1 MKPDAENKES
11 VMSPLQEAVLL
22 QMRLRGFAAK
32 TVEAYIFAMK
42 VLCRFYRR
50 PLETLTC
57 AEVQRFLDEVITVRK
72 LAWATVNVYFS
83 AYRFLYEQ
91 VLKRSAREFSIPPR
105 GRSGK
110 RPGILNREEVA
121 RLIAAPR
128 NIKHRAL
135 LALTYGSGLRVSEV
149 VRVRI
154 KDVDRGRMRLFVGD
168 GKGHKDRYTVLSSRA
183 LALLEDLWRK
193 ERPTDY
199 FFSRSHGEGPLNDCT
214 AQAVY
219 YAALRTSGVRRVGG
233 IHVLRHCFAT
243 HVMENGVDF
252 YTIKRWMG
260 HTALVTTGR
269 YMHVTAEH
277 LATIKSPLD
286 TLYDTEAPAPMT
298 VARKRRRRAPS
309 FKMPAA

>member
-1 MKPDAENKES
+1 
-11 VMSPLQEAVLL
+11 MSALREAVLL

-32 TVEAYIFAMK
+32 TVEAYLHAMEQ
-42 VLCRFYRR
+42 LWAFYQRA
-50 PLETLTC
+50 LERLSC

-91 VLKRSAREFSIPPR
+91 VLKHPAHEFSIPRR
-105 GRSGK
+105 GRSGT
-110 RPGILNREEVA
+110 RPGVLSQAEVD
-121 RLIAAPR
+121 RLIEAPR
-128 NIKHRAL
+128 NVKHRAL
-135 LALTYGSGLRVSEV
+135 LTMTYGSGLRVSEV

-154 KDVDRGRMRLFVGD
+154 ADVDRGRMMLRVVQ
-168 GKGHKDRYTVLSSRA
+168 GKGHKDRYTVLAQRA
-183 LALLEDLWRK
+183 LGLLEELWRRD
-193 ERPTDY
+193 RPAE
-199 FFSRSHGEGPLNDCT
+199 FFFTGQDGLRPICDGT

-219 YAALRTSGVRRVGG
+219 YAALVRSGVRRVGG

-243 HVMENGVDF
+243 HLMEAGVDI

-277 LATIKSPLD
+277 LAKVKSPLD
-286 TLYDTEAPAPMT
+286 TLHDE
-298 VARKRRRRAPS
+298 V
-309 FKMPAA
+309 

>member
-1 MKPDAENKES
+1 
-11 VMSPLQEAVLL
+11 MSPLQDAVLL

-32 TVEAYIFAMK
+32 TVEAYIYALK
-42 VLCRFYRR
+42 ELCRYYMR
-50 PLETLTC
+50 PLDTLSC
-57 AEVQRFLDEVITVRK
+57 SEVQRFLDEIITVRK

-91 VLKRSAREFSIPPR
+91 VLKRSKREFSIPPR
-105 GRSGK
+105 GRSGR
-110 RPGILNREEVA
+110 RPGVLSQDEVA
-121 RLIAAPR
+121 RLLEAPHAL
-128 NIKHRAL
+128 KHRAL
-135 LALTYGSGLRVSEV
+135 LAITYGSGLRVSEA

-154 KDVDRGRMRLFVGD
+154 KDIDRDRMMLFVSA
-168 GKGHKDRYTVLSSRA
+168 GKGHKDRYTVLSSQA
-183 LALLEDLWRK
+183 LKLLEDVWRQ
-193 ERPTDY
+193 ERPAAY
-199 FFSRSHGEGPLNDCT
+199 FFAPHHGDRPVCVGT

-243 HVMENGVDF
+243 HLMEAGVDI

-286 TLYDTEAPAPMT
+286 TLYDTPPPGAVAT
-298 VARKRRRRAPS
+298 VRKRRERRPVPKAS
-309 FKMPAA
+309 AA

>member
-1 MKPDAENKES
+1 
-11 VMSPLQEAVLL
+11 MSPLREAVLL

-32 TVEAYIFAMK
+32 TFDAYIYALEE
-42 VLCRFYRR
+42 LCRFYRR
-50 PLETLTC
+50 PLEDLTC
-57 AEVQRFLDEVITVRK
+57 AEVQGFLDEIITVRK

-83 AYRFLYEQ
+83 AYRFLYGQ
-91 VLKRSAREFSIPPR
+91 VLKRTALEFSIPPR

-110 RPGILNREEVA
+110 RPGVLNREEVE
-121 RLIAAPR
+121 RLIGTPR
-128 NIKHRAL
+128 NVKHRAL
-135 LALTYGSGLRVSEV
+135 LGMAYGSGLRVSEL
-149 VRVRI
+149 VRVKI
-154 KDVDRGRMRLFVGD
+154 ADIDRGRMMLRVEQ

-183 LALLEDLWRK
+183 LSLLEELWRR
-193 ERPTDY
+193 ERPEIY
-199 FFSRSHGEGPLNDCT
+199 FFTGQDGVRPICGGT

-219 YAALRTSGVRRVGG
+219 YEALRISGVRRVGG

-243 HVMENGVDF
+243 HLMENGVDI

-286 TLYDTEAPAPMT
+286 ALYDTPPPAAAAA
-298 VARKRRRRAPS
+298 VRRRRGRRLVT
-309 FKMPAA
+309 KVPA